1 MPEIKLGSIERFL
14 GKVGQ
19 GPMPA
24 SKPEVKVAVKVET
37 EKPEKFVTAKEAD
50 TPSDL
55 KIPTFMMNFPFT
67 LEIGQANNAW
77 MKKGVKL
84 DYEKAFSQWLA
95 LYNFLAGNALVYVL
109 PSTYEMQDLPYVA
122 NLGCFLPH
130 LKKETII
137 LARMKSPPR
146 QGEEPIGEAFFKL
159 LKYRV
164 AQSPLYFEGE
174 AELKYLYDNNYV
186 LGYGQRTD
194 IENKLW
200 MERNFG
206 MNVITLKETNQK
218 MYHLDCVIFPLTKD
232 KTIACVDVI
241 LPEELKKL
249 EKYTEIIP
257 INKKMGEAGT
267 TNCVRCRNM
276 VLCGSSLNEIKENTD
291 DYKEEH
297 DKVDFLNRICS
308 DNGLETVIFNLSEME
323 KSGAALSC
331 NIMNF
336 NYTHLTNKVV
346 DEDNNG
352 D

>member
-95 LYNFLAGNALVYVL
+95 LYNFLAGKALVYLL

-137 LARMKSPPR
+137 LANMKSPPR
-146 QGEEPIGEAFFKL
+146 QGEEPIGDAFFKL
-159 LKYRV
+159 LKYNV
-164 AQSPLYFEGE
+164 VQSPLYFEGE

-194 IENKLW
+194 IENKIW
-200 MERNFG
+200 
-206 MNVITLKETNQK
+206 
-218 MYHLDCVIFPLTKD
+218 
-232 KTIACVDVI
+232 
-241 LPEELKKL
+241 
-249 EKYTEIIP
+249 
-257 INKKMGEAGT
+257 IN
-267 TNCVRCRNM
+267 
-276 VLCGSSLNEIKENTD
+276 
-291 DYKEEH
+291 
-297 DKVDFLNRICS
+297 
-308 DNGLETVIFNLSEME
+308 
-323 KSGAALSC
+323 
-331 NIMNF
+331 
-336 NYTHLTNKVV
+336 
-346 DEDNNG
+346 
-352 D
+352 